1 MSRRAQIRMT
11 AEEQIDFLHTAPKAS
26 LATIGQDGFPHVVAM
41 SFLAKDGLIYMT
53 SYGKAQKVLNIRR
66 NPHVGIMIETGSRY
80 DEYRGVMIRGRCEVI
95 EDTAQVAAIMRESR
109 AKATGDSSQSRD
121 EALSRA
127 PKRVLLK
134 VTPEKV
140 ASWDHTKLGG
150 RY

>member
-1 MSRRAQIRMT
+1 
-11 AEEQIDFLHTAPKAS
+11 
-26 LATIGQDGFPHVVAM
+26 
-41 SFLAKDGLIYMT
+41 
-53 SYGKAQKVLNIRR
+53 VLNIRR

-95 EDTAQVAAIMRESR
+95 EDPAQVAAIMRESR
-109 AKATGDSSQSRD
+109 DKASGAGSPSRD
-121 EALSRA
+121 VALSRA

-140 ASWDHTKLGG
+140 TSWDHTKLGG

>member
-11 AEEQIDFLHTAPKAS
+11 AEEQAEFLRTAPKAS
-26 LATIGQDGFPHVVAM
+26 LATIDQDGFPHVVAM

-66 NPHVGIMIETGSRY
+66 NPHVGVMIETGSRY
-80 DEYRGVMIRGRCEVI
+80 DEYRAVMIRGRCEVI
-95 EDTAQVAAIMRESR
+95 EDTAEVAAIMRESR
-109 AKATGDSSQSRD
+109 EKATGDTSQSRD
-121 EALSRA
+121 EALTRA

-134 VTPEKV
+134 VIPEKI
-140 ASWDHTKLGG
+140 ATWDHTKLGG

>member
-11 AEEQIDFLHTAPKAS
+11 AEEQTDFLRTAPKAS

-41 SFLAKDGLIYMT
+41 SFLAKGGFIYMT
-53 SYGKAQKVLNIRR
+53 SYGKAQKVVNIRR
-66 NPHVGIMIETGSRY
+66 NPQVGLMIETGSRY

-95 EDTAQVAAIMRESR
+95 EETAQVAAIMRESR
-109 AKATGDSSQSRD
+109 AKATGESSQSRD
-121 EALSRA
+121 DALSRA

-134 VTPEKV
+134 ITPEKV
-140 ASWDHTKLGG
+140 ASWDHTKLCG